1 MCATGECRSCRLELR
16 LLDKAMGSARTYQR
30 PALRSLEQ
38 NIAGGRVMGNSLISA
53 RKYNINNEPAPVN
66 YMTDR
71 KPVSEPVIP
80 TRTKAQQAAD
90 RREAR
95 KNDRTLDIDGRL
107 IANDCPCHGTY
118 NGYLNWYCRCIPCSE
133 ADRVYRNRP
142 AK

>member
-1 MCATGECRSCRLELR
+1 MCATGECRSCRLEAR
-16 LLDKAMGSARTYQR
+16 LLDKAMGSVRTYQR
-30 PALRSLEQ
+30 PTPRSLEQ
-38 NIAGGRVMGNSLISA
+38 NAAGGRVMGNGLISA
-53 RKYNINNEPAPVN
+53 KRYNTQQEPAPVN
-66 YMTDR
+66 YMTDH
-71 KPVSEPVIP
+71 KPSSEPVIP

-107 IANDCPCHGTY
+107 VANDCPCHGTY